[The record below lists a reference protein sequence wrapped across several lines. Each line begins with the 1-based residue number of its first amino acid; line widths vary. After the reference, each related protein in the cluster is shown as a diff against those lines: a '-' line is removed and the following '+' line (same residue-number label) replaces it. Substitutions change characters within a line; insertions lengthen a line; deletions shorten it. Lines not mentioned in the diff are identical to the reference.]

1 MGLIISSFS
10 FGQIWNRYT
19 PIPTPQYRPDVI
31 RTFTIGERFRQFKVP
46 LTFKTTIIQ
55 AFSLSIP
62 DVDVINA
69 HNKIRRGSIH
79 RRR

>member
-10 FGQIWNRYT
+10 IGQRWNIIY
-19 PIPTPQYRPDVI
+19 PVPQFRAEVI
-31 RTFTIGERFRQFKVP
+31 RTFSISEMSRQFKVP
-46 LTFKTTIIQ
+46 LTFKTNIIQ

-62 DVDVINA
+62 HVDVVNA
-69 HNKIRRGSIH
+69 HNKIRRGLIH